1 MGIDPTTRARLRFHP
16 PKRSLLFPPHG
27 AARKGRCAVIVLP
40 KKHKKKKDRKSLQE
54 EDVAVIIVLPK
65 KHKKKKDRKSLQ
77 EEDVAEIQHAEEF
90 LIKPESKV
98 VQLDTSQWPLLLKNF
113 DKLNVRTTHYTPLP
127 CGSNPLKREI
137 GDYIRTGFINLDKPS
152 NPSSHEVVAWIRRIL
167 RVEKTGHSGTLDPKV
182 TGCLI
187 VCIERATRLV
197 KSQQS
202 AGKEYV
208 GIVRLHNA
216 VEGGTQ
222 LSRALE
228 TLTGALFQRPPL
240 IAAVKRQLRVRTI
253 YESKMI
259 EYDPERRL
267 GIFWVS
273 CEAGT
278 YIRTL
283 CVHLGLLLGVGG
295 QMQELRRVRSG
306 VMSEKDHMV
315 TMHDVL
321 DAQWLYDNH
330 KDESYLR
337 RVVYPLEKLLTS
349 HKRLVMKDSAVNAI
363 CYGAKIMLPG
373 VLRYEDGIEVN
384 QEIVV
389 ITTKGE
395 AICMAIALMTTAVI
409 STCDHGIVAK
419 IKRVIMERDT
429 YPRKWGLGP
438 KASQKKLMIKQGLLD
453 KHGKPTDNTPTNW
466 KQDYVD
472 YSDSSKKEAVVEA
485 VKPPQVV
492 AEVAKAPQVVAEA
505 VKVTKRKRESE
516 SESDET
522 TAATSKLSKKEKKK
536 KNKDKKAKATPE
548 SGGEPGDGDS
558 DTSKKKKKKKK
569 AKVVEVVSE

>member
-1 MGIDPTTRARLRFHP
+1 MLGDEDGDEESEQDGARSEQEGRAAE
-16 PKRSLLFPPHG
+16 
-27 AARKGRCAVIVLP
+27 AASV
-40 KKHKKKKDRKSLQE
+40 KKKKMKKVSE
-54 EDVAVIIVLPK
+54 EEVG
-65 KHKKKKDRKSLQ
+65 
-77 EEDVAEIQHAEEF
+77 EIQQSGEF
-90 LIKPESKV
+90 FIQPESKV
-98 VQLDTSQWPLLLKNF
+98 AALDTSQWPLLLKNF
-113 DKLNVRTTHYTPLP
+113 DKLNIRTAHYTPLP
-127 CGSNPLKREI
+127 NGSNPLKRNI
-137 GDYIRTGFINLDKPS
+137 QDYVRSGFINLDKPA

-187 VCIERATRLV
+187 VCVDRATRLV

-216 VEGGTQ
+216 IDSEHT
-222 LSRALE
+222 LARALE

-253 YESKMI
+253 YESKLI

-306 VMSEKDHMV
+306 VLGEKDNMV

-321 DAQWLYDNH
+321 DAQWQFDHN

-337 RVVYPLEKLLTS
+337 RVIFPLEKLLVS

-373 VLRYEDGIEVN
+373 VLRYEDGIEIN
-384 QEIVV
+384 QDIVV

-395 AICMAIALMTTAVI
+395 AICTAVALMTTAVI
-409 STCDHGIVAK
+409 STCDHGVVAK

-438 KASQKKLMIKQGLLD
+438 KASQKKMMIQKGLLD
-453 KHGKPTDNTPTNW
+453 KHGKPNGSTPADW
-466 KQDYVD
+466 KNQYVD
-472 YSDSSKKEAVVEA
+472 YSVSKVPEESCD
-485 VKPPQVV
+485 
-492 AEVAKAPQVVAEA
+492 
-505 VKVTKRKRESE
+505 TSLKRKREATD
-516 SESDET
+516 SDAEPAT
-522 TAATSKLSKKEKKK
+522 TTTTPSADDIKKEKKK
-536 KNKDKKAKATPE
+536 KKKEKRAKLEEAEPADAEAEPE
-548 SGGEPGDGDS
+548 TEVSAES
-558 DTSKKKKKKKK
+558 AKKKKKKKK
-569 AKVVEVVSE
+569 QKEEETSE

>member
-1 MGIDPTTRARLRFHP
+1 MAEGEG
-16 PKRSLLFPPHG
+16 S
-27 AARKGRCAVIVLP
+27 
-40 KKHKKKKDRKSLQE
+40 KKKSKKRRSQTAGE
-54 EDVAVIIVLPK
+54 IAVSSEGEMSDCTTLSCVK
-65 KHKKKKDRKSLQ
+65 GGGEHMVR
-77 EEDVAEIQHAEEF
+77 
-90 LIKPESKV
+90 
-98 VQLDTSQWPLLLKNF
+98 PLLLKNF
-113 DKLNVRTTHYTPLP
+113 DKLNVRTAHYTPIP
-127 CGSNPLKREI
+127 SGSNPLKRDISE
-137 GDYIRTGFINLDKPS
+137 YIKTGFINLDKPA

-187 VCIERATRLV
+187 VCIDRATRLV

-216 VEGGTQ
+216 LENEQQ
-222 LSRALE
+222 LSRAME

-253 YESKMI
+253 YESKLI

-306 VMSEKDHMV
+306 VQGEKDNLV

-321 DAQWLYDNH
+321 DAQWQYDNN

-337 RVVYPLEKLLTS
+337 RVVFPLEKLMVS

-373 VLRYEDGIEVN
+373 LLRYEDGIEMN
-384 QEIVV
+384 QDIVV

-395 AICMAIALMTTAVI
+395 AICIGTALMTTAVI

-419 IKRVIMERDT
+419 IKRVIMERDI

-438 KASQKKLMIKQGLLD
+438 KASQKKMMIQKGLLD
-453 KHGKPTDNTPTNW
+453 KHGKANENTPDRW
-466 KQDYVD
+466 RDEYVD
-472 YSDSSKKEAVVEA
+472 YGARPKPAVET
-485 VKPPQVV
+485 P
-492 AEVAKAPQVVAEA
+492 APA
-505 VKVTKRKRESE
+505 KRKHVSDT
-516 SESDET
+516 ESD
-522 TAATSKLSKKEKKK
+522 AATPKQSQKKK
-536 KNKDKKAKATPE
+536 KKKQQEEEAAAAEEEVQVKE
-548 SGGEPGDGDS
+548 EEEEGGAEEC
-558 DTSKKKKKKKK
+558 TEVKKKKKKKHK
-569 AKVVEVVSE
+569 IVQEEEQANGATKSAKKKKKKRREEDE

>member
-1 MGIDPTTRARLRFHP
+1 MADVDF
-16 PKRSLLFPPHG
+16 SS
-27 AARKGRCAVIVLP
+27 P
-40 KKHKKKKDRKSLQE
+40 KKHKKKKEKKVENVGDIQE
-54 EDVAVIIVLPK
+54 TTD
-65 KHKKKKDRKSLQ
+65 
-77 EEDVAEIQHAEEF
+77 F

-98 VQLDTSQWPLLLKNF
+98 ATLDTSEWPLLLKNF
-113 DKLNVRTTHYTPLP
+113 DKLNIRTAHYTPLP
-127 CGSNPLKREI
+127 NGSNPLKRNI
-137 GDYIRTGFINLDKPS
+137 HDYVRSGFINLDKPA

-187 VCIERATRLV
+187 VCVERATRLV

-216 VEGGTQ
+216 IENELQ

-253 YESKMI
+253 YESKLI

-283 CVHLGLLLGVGG
+283 CVHLGLVLGVGG

-306 VMSEKDHMV
+306 VLGEKDNMV

-321 DAQWLYDNH
+321 DAQWQYDHN
-330 KDESYLR
+330 KDETYLR
-337 RVVYPLEKLLTS
+337 RVIFPLEKLLIS

-373 VLRYEDGIEVN
+373 VLRYEDGIEMN

-395 AICMAIALMTTAVI
+395 AICIAIALMTTAVI

-438 KASQKKLMIKQGLLD
+438 KASRKKMMIKQGLLD
-453 KHGKPTDNTPTNW
+453 KYGKPNESTPAEW
-466 KQDYVD
+466 KGEYVD
-472 YSDSSKKEAVVEA
+472 YRMKQAEMQKELEETA
-485 VKPPQVV
+485 
-492 AEVAKAPQVVAEA
+492 
-505 VKVTKRKRESE
+505 KRKRVSE
-516 SESDET
+516 SEEEASPSVP
-522 TAATSKLSKKEKKK
+522 ATPQTEESKKEKKK
-536 KNKDKKAKATPE
+536 KKKEKRIKLEEAAAAALEETQEVEEAE
-548 SGGEPGDGDS
+548 SV
-558 DTSKKKKKKKK
+558 KKKKKKKK
-569 AKVVEVVSE
+569 IKEEPESD

>member
-1 MGIDPTTRARLRFHP
+1 MA
-16 PKRSLLFPPHG
+16 
-27 AARKGRCAVIVLP
+27 
-40 KKHKKKKDRKSLQE
+40 
-54 EDVAVIIVLPK
+54 DVEVMFPK

-77 EEDVAEIQHAEEF
+77 EEDVAEIQQAEEF

-98 VQLDTSQWPLLLKNF
+98 AQLDTSQWPLLLKNF

-216 VEGGTQ
+216 IEGGTQ

-395 AICMAIALMTTAVI
+395 AICIAIALMTTAVI

-438 KASQKKLMIKQGLLD
+438 KASQKKMMIKQGLLD
-453 KHGKPTDNTPTNW
+453 KHGKPTDNTPATW

-472 YSDSSKKEAVVEA
+472 YSDSGKRE
-485 VKPPQVV
+485 
-492 AEVAKAPQVVAEA
+492 VVAEA
-505 VKVTKRKRESE
+505 PPAPQVAAESVKVKKRKRESE
-516 SESDET
+516 SESDEIPP
-522 TAATSKLSKKEKKK
+522 AAAQLMKKEKKK
-536 KNKDKKAKATPE
+536 NKKDKKAKTVLE
-548 SGGEPGDGDS
+548 SGDEAGDGVCINPGYLGLAES
-558 DTSKKKKKKKK
+558 LTWGKKL
-569 AKVVEVVSE
+569 ARQCCLILGGAVAQEWDASFASWQCLWCCPVICNSSVYTLGWTGQ

>member
-1 MGIDPTTRARLRFHP
+1 MADAECRVCRRPGRAPRA
-16 PKRSLLFPPHG
+16 S
-27 AARKGRCAVIVLP
+27 
-40 KKHKKKKDRKSLQE
+40 SSSTSE
-54 EDVAVIIVLPK
+54 
-65 KHKKKKDRKSLQ
+65 
-77 EEDVAEIQHAEEF
+77 EIQHAEDF

-98 VQLDTSQWPLLLKNF
+98 AQLDTSQWPLLLKNF
-113 DKLNVRTTHYTPLP
+113 DKLNVRTTHYTPLL

-216 VEGGTQ
+216 IEGGTQ

-330 KDESYLR
+330 KDERYLR
-337 RVVYPLEKLLTS
+337 RVIYPLEKLLTS

-395 AICMAIALMTTAVI
+395 AICIAIALMTTAVI

-438 KASQKKLMIKQGLLD
+438 KASQKRLMIKQGLLD
-453 KHGKPTDNTPTNW
+453 KHGKPTDSTPASW
-466 KQDYVD
+466 KQEYVD
-472 YSDSSKKEAVVEA
+472 YSESAKRE
-485 VKPPQVV
+485 VV
-492 AEVAKAPQVVAEA
+492 AEAVKAPQVVAEV
-505 VKVTKRKRESE
+505 VKAPKRKRESE
-516 SESDET
+516 NESDDAPP
-522 TAATSKLSKKEKKK
+522 AAPQVVQKEKKK
-536 KNKDKKAKATPE
+536 RKKDKKARAAVPSGPE
-548 SGGEPGDGDS
+548 PGGDGDS
-558 DTSKKKKKKKK
+558 DTTKKKKKKKK
-569 AKVVEVVSE
+569 AKVAE